1 MLIYF
6 HKASKNSALFGG
18 ISHSNMIVVNIKK
31 SIKHEYRRAHKAI
44 NIHFSFV
51 FY

>member
-6 HKASKNSALFGG
+6 HKPSKNSALFGG
-18 ISHSNMIVVNIKK
+18 VPHSNMIVVKK
-31 SIKHEYRRAHKAI
+31 LIKHEYRRAHKAI
-44 NIHFSFV
+44 NIQVSFV

>member
-6 HKASKNSALFGG
+6 HKPSKNSTLFGRL
-18 ISHSNMIVVNIKK
+18 SHASMIHGNIKK
-31 SIKHEYRRAHKAI
+31 LIKHEYKRAYKTI
-44 NIHFSFV
+44 NIQFSFV

>member
-6 HKASKNSALFGG
+6 HKLSKNSALFEGV
-18 ISHSNMIVVNIKK
+18 SHSSMILNNIKK
-31 SIKHEYRRAHKAI
+31 LIKHEYRRAHKAI
-44 NIHFSFV
+44 NIQFSFV

>member
-6 HKASKNSALFGG
+6 HKPSQNSTLFGG
-18 ISHSNMIVVNIKK
+18 GSHASMLHGNIKK
-31 SIKHEYRRAHKAI
+31 LIKHEYRRAYKTI
-44 NIHFSFV
+44 NIQFSFA